1 MEMKIKALAA
11 IACLLAFSN
20 SASASALL
28 PQFAPYGF
36 GVADSDSWLA
46 GAQIGYNWQQGLFV
60 YGLQADLS
68 GTHLRSTS
76 SNGFSAV
83 TTPIPDYTYPTGNA
97 SANIDWYGT
106 LRGRVGVTVGSFLFY
121 GTGGLAYGGVGLTNN
136 YNPGSGAT
144 TPGALNG
151 QTSGVR
157 AGWVVGAG
165 GEYLL
170 TRNLS
175 LNFEYLYVDLG
186 SFNLAAQSFPANAL
200 TYGGP
205 SAAAHAQFQTIT
217 VGLNWH
223 FLPPETAVA
232 SSSHGHHNDA
242 LLPASNPWQGVYVGG
257 HVGGARGNTLSVT
270 SPGSVP
276 ALERV
281 NVE

>member
-1 MEMKIKALAA
+1 MQMKIKTLAGA
-11 IACLLAFSN
+11 ACLLFAFSN
-20 SASASALL
+20 SAFAIRL
-28 PQFAPYGF
+28 PDFAPYGY
-36 GVADSDSWLA
+36 GVTDSDSWLA
-46 GAQIGYNWQQGLFV
+46 GAQIGYNWQQGSFV

-76 SNGFSAV
+76 TNGFASVA
-83 TTPIPDYTYPTGNA
+83 TPIPGFVYPTGNA

-106 LRGRVGVTVGSFLFY
+106 FRGRVGVTVGSFLFY
-121 GTGGLAYGGVGLTNN
+121 GTGGLAYGGVGLSNN
-136 YNPGSGAT
+136 YNPGNGAT
-144 TPGALNG
+144 TPGTLSG

-170 TRNLS
+170 NQNLS
-175 LNFEYLYVDLG
+175 VNLEYLYVDLG
-186 SFNLAAQSFPANAL
+186 SFNLAAQSLPTFSGSSN
-200 TYGGP
+200 GP

-232 SSSHGHHNDA
+232 SPAHGHAHNHD
-242 LLPASNPWQGVYVGG
+242 LVPASNPWQGVYVGG

-270 SPGSVP
+270 PGSVP
-276 ALERV
+276 QLV
-281 NVE
+281 VEE

>member
-1 MEMKIKALAA
+1 MKIKTLAG

-20 SASASALL
+20 SAYAARL
-28 PQFAPYGF
+28 PDLAPYGF
-36 GVADSDSWLA
+36 GITDSDSWLA
-46 GAQIGYNWQQGLFV
+46 GAQIGYNWQQGSFV

-76 SNGFSAV
+76 TNGFSSV
-83 TTPIPDYTYPTGNA
+83 TTPISGFIYPTGNA

-106 LRGRVGVTVGSFLFY
+106 LRARAGVTVGSFLLY

-136 YNPGSGAT
+136 YNPGNGAT
-144 TPGALNG
+144 TPGVLNG

-165 GEYLL
+165 GEYLINQ
-170 TRNLS
+170 NLS
-175 LNFEYLYVDLG
+175 VNLEYLYVDLG
-186 SFNLAAQSFPANAL
+186 SFNLAAQSFPTFSGSSN
-200 TYGGP
+200 GP
-205 SAAAHAQFQTIT
+205 TAAAHAQFQTIT

-232 SSSHGHHNDA
+232 SASHSHGHA
-242 LLPASNPWQGVYVGG
+242 VSPASNPWQGIYVGG

-270 SPGSVP
+270 PPAIPSVP
-276 ALERV
+276 V
-281 NVE
+281 I